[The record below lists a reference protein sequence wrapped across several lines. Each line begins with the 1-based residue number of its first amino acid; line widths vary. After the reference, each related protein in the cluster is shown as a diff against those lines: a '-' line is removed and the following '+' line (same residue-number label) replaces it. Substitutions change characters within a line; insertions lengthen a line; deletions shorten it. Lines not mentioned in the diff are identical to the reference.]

1 MKTYQQ
7 DMKSTLLRIYDK
19 CILEHPILTLIV
31 TFGVLVFFALQVP
44 KFKLDASGDSLV
56 LENDADLYYHRQI
69 TERYRAN
76 DILVLT
82 YTAKDDLFSVSSL
95 DDLAKLRDEL
105 RQLENVSSVTTIL
118 DVPLLLNSGV
128 SLGDLADEENI
139 KTLENS
145 PVDKN
150 TALAE
155 FNDNPLYSGRLVS
168 PDGKTTALLI
178 SLPFDETYRSL
189 LKRRYE
195 LREKKYNN
203 DISAGETQELDQV
216 SHAYRQELTRLM
228 HRDNQLVEDVRTTID
243 RHRDQADLYLGG
255 VPMIVT
261 DMIAFIENDLVVF
274 GVGVMFFL
282 IFTLAVIFRKLRWV
296 ILSMLCCLAAVLVMV
311 GTLGMVDWRV
321 TVISSNFISLMLILT
336 MSLTI
341 HLIERYLEVHA
352 QSPDADQRTLVL
364 ETVRTIALP
373 CLYTMLTTMV
383 AFASL
388 LVSGI
393 RPVIDFGMMMT
404 FGLMISFGLAFVMF
418 PATVVLMK
426 KDTSG
431 AGEDFTHPFT
441 LVFARITEKHG
452 KKILALSI
460 VLAVISTMGITK
472 LKVENRFID
481 YFREKTEISQ
491 GMSLIDSKLGG
502 TTPLDLIVDFK
513 IEPVEFDAF
522 EDDDDF
528 WEDEEIEEEPDSWFS
543 DVIAREE
550 IEDIHDFLESLP
562 ETGEVLSLA
571 TLEKLTTRLN
581 KDQPLDGFDFSILL
595 KKIPQDLKELLVNP
609 YVSEDIAQARFTMRI
624 IESDKKLER
633 KALLERMRDHL
644 VNDLGYAESQLRF
657 TNMFVLYNNMLQ
669 SLFQSQIL
677 TIGIVFLA
685 IMLMFIVLFRSL
697 RLAVIAIIPNL
708 LPAVMVLGAMGWLG
722 IPLNMMTI
730 TIASITIG
738 IAVDDT
744 IHYIHRFQKEFPRDR
759 NYMATLYRCHRSI
772 GRAMYY
778 TSITIMIGF
787 SILIISNFV
796 PTIYFGLS
804 TGFAMLVALLA
815 ALTLLPQLLILLK
828 PLGPEAKENP
838 LGPEAKANEQEIH

>member
-1 MKTYQQ
+1 MKTNQQ
-7 DMKSTLLRIYDK
+7 DIKSLLLQAYDRY
-19 CILEHPILTLIV
+19 ILAHPILTLMV
-31 TFGVLVFFALQVP
+31 TLAVLGFFGLQAP

-56 LENDADLYYHRQI
+56 LENDADLYFHRQI
-69 TERYRAN
+69 AERYRSQ

-82 YTAKDDLFSVSSL
+82 YTARGFLFSDESLKDLAQLRDDL
-95 DDLAKLRDEL
+95 R
-105 RQLENVSSVTTIL
+105 RLENVSSVTTIL
-118 DVPLLLNSGV
+118 DLPMLLTSGV
-128 SLGDLADEENI
+128 ALEDLADEENI

-145 PVDKN
+145 PVDTSK
-150 TALAE
+150 ALEE
-155 FNDNPLYSGRLVS
+155 FHKNPLYRDRLLSADGR
-168 PDGKTTALLI
+168 TTALLV
-178 SLPFDETYRSL
+178 SLPFDETYRTL
-189 LKRRYE
+189 LSRRYE
-195 LREKKYNN
+195 LREKEHNN
-203 DISAGETQELDQV
+203 EISAGEMQELEKV
-216 SHAYRQELTRLM
+216 SHAYRDELTRLM
-228 HRDNQLVEDVRTTID
+228 ERDNRLVDAVRAVMD
-243 RHRDQADLYLGG
+243 KYRGKAELYLGG
-255 VPMIVT
+255 VPMIVA
-261 DMIAFIENDLVVF
+261 DMIAFIESDLVVF
-274 GVGVMFFL
+274 GVGVIFFL
-282 IFTLAVIFRKLRWV
+282 IFTLAVIFRRARWV

-311 GTLGMVDWRV
+311 GTLGLADWRV

-341 HLIERYLEVHA
+341 HLIERYLEIHS

-383 AFASL
+383 AFISL

-404 FGLMISFGLAFVMF
+404 LGLMISFILAFVMF
-418 PATVVLMK
+418 PAAVVLLK

-431 AGEDFTHPFT
+431 VGEDFTHPFT
-441 LVFARITEKHG
+441 LIFARFTEAHG
-452 KKILALSI
+452 GKVLAVSI
-460 VLAVISTMGITK
+460 ALAVISVMGIQQ

-481 YFREKTEISQ
+481 YFREKTEIYQ

-502 TTPLDLIVDFK
+502 TTPLGLIIDFK
-513 IEPVEFDAF
+513 IVDQAPDAF
-522 EDDDDF
+522 ADEDDF
-528 WEDEEIEEEPDSWFS
+528 FSEAGEEEAPDYWFS
-543 DVIAREE
+543 DVIVREE
-550 IEDIHDFLESLP
+550 IEEVHDYLDSLP
-562 ETGEVLSLA
+562 QTGEVLSLA
-571 TLEKLTTRLN
+571 TLEKLTTKLN
-581 KDQPLDGFDFSILL
+581 QDQPLDGFDYSILL
-595 KKIPQDLKELLVNP
+595 QKAPPEIKELLIKP
-609 YVSEDIAQARFTMRI
+609 YVSEDITQARFTMRI

-633 KALLERMRDHL
+633 KALLEEMRNHL
-644 VNDLGYAESQLRF
+644 VNDLGFADEQVRF

-685 IMLMFIVLFRSL
+685 IMIMFTVLFRSL

-708 LPAVMVLGAMGWLG
+708 LPAAMVLGAMGWLG

-744 IHYIHRFQKEFPRDR
+744 IHYIHRFQKEFPVDR
-759 NYMATLYRCHRSI
+759 NYMATLYRCHCSI

-778 TSITIMIGF
+778 TSITIIIGF
-787 SILIISNFV
+787 SILVVSNFV

-815 ALTLLPQLLILLK
+815 ALTLLPQLILILK
-828 PLGPEAKENP
+828 PLGPEAGENESKP
-838 LGPEAKANEQEIH
+838 REDSPDRG

>member
-1 MKTYQQ
+1 
-7 DMKSTLLRIYDK
+7 MKSALLRIYDK

-56 LENDADLYYHRQI
+56 LENDTDLYYHRQI
-69 TERYRAN
+69 TERYRAK

-82 YTAKDDLFSVSSL
+82 YTPRDDLFSASSL
-95 DDLAKLRDEL
+95 NDLAKLRDEL
-105 RQLENVSSVTTIL
+105 RQIKNVSSITTIL
-118 DVPLLLNSGV
+118 DVPILLNSGV
-128 SLGDLADEENI
+128 SLGDLGDEENI
-139 KTLENS
+139 KTLENF
-145 PVDKN
+145 PVDRS

-155 FNDNPLYSGRLVS
+155 FNDNPLYSGRLLS

-189 LKRRYE
+189 LKHRYE
-195 LREKKYNN
+195 LREKEYNN
-203 DISAGETQELDQV
+203 DLSAGEIQELNQV
-216 SHAYRQELTRLM
+216 SYAYRQELTRLM
-228 HRDNQLVEDVRTTID
+228 QRDNQLVEDVRAVVD
-243 RHRDQADLYLGG
+243 QHRDQAELYLGG
-255 VPMIVT
+255 VPMIVA
-261 DMIAFIENDLVVF
+261 DMIAFIGNDLVIF
-274 GVGVMFFL
+274 GMGVIFFL
-282 IFTLAVIFRKLRWV
+282 IITLGVIFRKVQWI
-296 ILSMLCCLAAVLVMV
+296 ILSMLCCFAAVIVMV
-311 GTLGMVDWRV
+311 GVLGLVDWRV

-341 HLIERYLEVHA
+341 HLIERYLEVHS
-352 QSPDADQRTLVL
+352 QSPDADQQTLVR

-404 FGLMISFGLAFVMF
+404 LGLMISFGLAFVMF
-418 PATVVLMK
+418 PATVVLLK

-431 AGEDFTHPFT
+431 VGEDFTHPFT
-441 LVFARITEKHG
+441 LVFARITEAHG
-452 KKILALSI
+452 KKILALSL
-460 VLAVISTMGITK
+460 VLVVISGIGITR

-481 YFREKTEISQ
+481 YFREKTEIFQ
-491 GMSLIDSKLGG
+491 GMSLIDRKLGG
-502 TTPLDLIVDFK
+502 TTPMDLIVDFN
-513 IEPVEFDAF
+513 IDLQELEVF
-522 EDDDDF
+522 DDDDF
-528 WEDEEIEEEPDSWFS
+528 FEDEEAKEEEPSYWFS
-543 DVIAREE
+543 DVIIREE
-550 IEDIHDFLESLP
+550 IKEIHNYLESLP

-571 TLEKLTTRLN
+571 TLEKLTTLLN
-581 KDQPLDGFDFSILL
+581 EDQPLDGFDFSILL
-595 KKIPQDLKELLVNP
+595 KKTPPDLKELLVNP
-609 YVSEDIAQARFTMRI
+609 YVSEDITQARFTMRI

-633 KALLERMRDHL
+633 KALLESMRKNL
-644 VNDLGYAESQLRF
+644 VNDLGYKDDQVRF

-669 SLFQSQIL
+669 SLFQSLIL

-685 IMLMFIVLFRSL
+685 IMLMFTVLFRSL
-697 RLAVIAIIPNL
+697 RLAIIAIIPNL
-708 LPAVMVLGAMGWLG
+708 LPAAMVLGTMGWLG

-744 IHYIHRFQKEFPRDR
+744 IHYIHRFQKEFPKDR
-759 NYMATLYRCHRSI
+759 NYMATLYRCHCSI

-778 TSITIMIGF
+778 TSVTIIIGF
-787 SILIISNFV
+787 SILVISNFV

-815 ALTLLPQLLILLK
+815 ALTLLPQLLIILK
-828 PLGPEAKENP
+828 PLGPETKD
-838 LGPEAKANEQEIH
+838 NEQEIQ